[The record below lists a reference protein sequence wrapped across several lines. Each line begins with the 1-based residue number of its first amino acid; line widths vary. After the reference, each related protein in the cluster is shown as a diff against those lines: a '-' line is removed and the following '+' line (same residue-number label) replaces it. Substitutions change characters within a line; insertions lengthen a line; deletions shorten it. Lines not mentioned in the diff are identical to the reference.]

1 MQRFNKYVET
11 DRSGA
16 ALLRFSGTEVLAVL
30 PLAAKFIPRLVRA
43 PKLEDVSRE
52 ESGETR

>member
-16 ALLRFSGTEVLAVL
+16 ALLRISGTEVLAVL